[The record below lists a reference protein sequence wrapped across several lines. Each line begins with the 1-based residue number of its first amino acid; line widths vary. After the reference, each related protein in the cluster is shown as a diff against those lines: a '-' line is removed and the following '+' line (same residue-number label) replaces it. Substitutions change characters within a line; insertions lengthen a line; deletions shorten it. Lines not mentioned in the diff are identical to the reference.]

1 MISKQKLIICITNS
15 LNEKIQILEEERNS
29 INKEKNEITKSSA
42 GDKFETSRSTL
53 QIEYDKLNHQIIQL
67 KDQLNKIVLIES
79 NKTFSKIRYG
89 ALVITNSSYYLVS
102 IGLGKYSIDNKSVFV
117 ISLTSPIGQIL
128 VDKKRGDYIIF
139 NNKKE
144 EIIDII

>member
-1 MISKQKLIICITNS
+1 VISKQKLIICITNS

-67 KDQLNKIVLIES
+67 KDQLNKIGLIES

>member
-42 GDKFETSRSTL
+42 GDKFETSRSTM

-67 KDQLNKIVLIES
+67 KDQLNKIGLIES

-117 ISLTSPIGQIL
+117 ISLTSPVGQIL
-128 VDKKRGDYIIF
+128 VDKKRGDHIIF

>member
-15 LNEKIQILEEERNS
+15 LNEKIQILEEERNL

-42 GDKFETSRSTL
+42 GDKFETSRSTM

-67 KDQLNKIVLIES
+67 KDQLNKIGLIES

-128 VDKKRGDYIIF
+128 VDKKRGDHIIF

>member
-102 IGLGKYSIDNKSVFV
+102 ICLGKYSIDNKSVFV

-128 VDKKRGDYIIF
+128 VDKKRGDHIIF

>member
-1 MISKQKLIICITNS
+1 M
-15 LNEKIQILEEERNS
+15 
-29 INKEKNEITKSSA
+29 
-42 GDKFETSRSTL
+42 
-53 QIEYDKLNHQIIQL
+53 

-128 VDKKRGDYIIF
+128 VDKKRGDHIIF

>member
-42 GDKFETSRSTL
+42 GDKFETSRSTM

-67 KDQLNKIVLIES
+67 KDQLNKIGLIES

-102 IGLGKYSIDNKSVFV
+102 IGLGKYSIDNKSVFI

-128 VDKKRGDYIIF
+128 VDKKRGDHIIF

>member
-67 KDQLNKIVLIES
+67 KDQLNKIGLIES

-128 VDKKRGDYIIF
+128 VDKKRGDHIIF

>member
-42 GDKFETSRSTL
+42 GDKFETSRSTM

>member
-42 GDKFETSRSTL
+42 GDKFETSRSTM

-67 KDQLNKIVLIES
+67 KDQLNKIGLIES

-128 VDKKRGDYIIF
+128 VDKKRGDHIIF

>member
-1 MISKQKLIICITNS
+1 MLNDKLLNEIIIFLKKKILIIENE
-15 LNEKIQILEEERNS
+15 LNILTE
-29 INKEKNEITKSSA
+29 EKNDISKSSA
-42 GDKFETSRSTL
+42 GDKFETSRSTM

-128 VDKKRGDYIIF
+128 VDKKRGDHIIF

>member
-67 KDQLNKIVLIES
+67 KDQLNKIGLIES